1 MIVKLT
7 MHHANRVWSGIL
19 IFIPLPLYL
28 IFISCPLPPLY
39 KVWMSG
45 WWIQAT
51 IYSSCQ
57 PHTWHHILVYN
68 TLGSQVLEHAHS
80 GLASLLNSHLPAFL
94 AICSRRNKTFPDEA
108 GHLYYSP
115 LHWGF
120 YHPHTSTSLFS
131 GCWNIDDNLVGQLT
145 NFTPLLGK
153 NNKYQRR
160 NFLYTQQPSLLCL
173 AVWRGNGRVAF
184 YHLPTDSSEML
195 TPPLLTLQARR
206 VYVHGRHGRH
216 GREKDQ
222 GDADCVIAPIL
233 LTISASKPSHTHT
246 QIQEDTHTHT
256 NTGRHT
262 RTHTQVREHYI
273 ELPAYT
279 SAFQVLH
286 KMKVYIFV

>member
-1 MIVKLT
+1 MNT
-7 MHHANRVWSGIL
+7 GS
-19 IFIPLPLYL
+19 
-28 IFISCPLPPLY
+28 
-39 KVWMSG
+39 
-45 WWIQAT
+45 
-51 IYSSCQ
+51 
-57 PHTWHHILVYN
+57 HILCTEVAEHGGLQCQSVYPC
-68 TLGSQVLEHAHS
+68 
-80 GLASLLNSHLPAFL
+80 LLNSHLPAFL

-131 GCWNIDDNLVGQLT
+131 GCWNIDDNLVGQVT
-145 NFTPLLGK
+145 NLTPLLGK

-160 NFLYTQQPSLLCL
+160 NFLYTQQPSSLCL

-184 YHLPTDSSEML
+184 YHLPTDSSCSEML

-206 VYVHGRHGRH
+206 VYVHGRH